1 MKDYPYGSQ
10 MEKESKDI
18 VIPVKVVDS
27 RTGIVW
33 WLSEYDPK
41 SKVAFCYVTWF
52 HEDEWGTV
60 SLNELESLTST
71 FKTKRCL
78 MICTL
83 PRVTVDLEH
92 IPTKFPELPFNKG
105 YSH

>member
-41 SKVAFCYVTWF
+41 SKVAFCYVT
-52 HEDEWGTV
+52 
-60 SLNELESLTST
+60 
-71 FKTKRCL
+71 
-78 MICTL
+78 
-83 PRVTVDLEH
+83 
-92 IPTKFPELPFNKG
+92 
-105 YSH
+105 